1 MFYASACP
9 QYHGAIGFESS
20 AQVST
25 ACESATPI
33 SQGGRLQV
41 PGLAIHALWIP
52 PFQHASGTGWSGPES
67 VKCRVHSK
75 TGDGQYLQRAVFF
88 TMKSTSAI
96 SSLKT
101 TASAIANAKHWR
113 GFADIKFVI
122 HLH

>member
-1 MFYASACP
+1 MHLHAHNTMARLALKALHRYRPHAN
-9 QYHGAIGFESS
+9 QLL
-20 AQVST
+20 
-25 ACESATPI
+25 PI